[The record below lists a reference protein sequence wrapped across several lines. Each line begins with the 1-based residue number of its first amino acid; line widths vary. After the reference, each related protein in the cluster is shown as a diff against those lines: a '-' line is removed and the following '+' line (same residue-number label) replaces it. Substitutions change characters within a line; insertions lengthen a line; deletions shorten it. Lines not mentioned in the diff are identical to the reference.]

1 MTKKRD
7 YKHEYQLKL
16 ARGENLRTK
25 LIGVRLQNDIF
36 DDFTKAAEKNG
47 LTRTE
52 VLRLFIDDYIK
63 KKQGLKIPCFLG
75 NPLTGYRVF
84 S

>member
-16 ARGENLRTK
+16 ARGENLKTK

-63 KKQGLKIPCFLG
+63 K
-75 NPLTGYRVF
+75 NRD
-84 S
+84 